1 MRLLLVF
8 PPDDGDVDVNPEE
21 DVDDEDGDG
30 GLRDVGD
37 TPPAPCQLSPDI
49 QT

>member
-21 DVDDEDGDG
+21 DVGDEDGDG

-37 TPPAPCQLSPDI
+37 VPFAPFQL
-49 QT
+49 